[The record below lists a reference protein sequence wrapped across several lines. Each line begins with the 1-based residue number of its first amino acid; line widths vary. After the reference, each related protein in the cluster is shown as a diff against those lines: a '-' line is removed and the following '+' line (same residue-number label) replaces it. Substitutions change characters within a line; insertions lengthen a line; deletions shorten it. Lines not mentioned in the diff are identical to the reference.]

1 MTRLKRKGFGMK
13 NVKRVLFVLA
23 ALMIIAGPPV
33 LMVWAADVWNET
45 TPAGTEDPR
54 LGDDRIRELKRALRE
69 RLAEDH
75 HFEASEG
82 TPYGNAGSQIGRHKH
97 VTLIQQ
103 AADRSTAVDE
113 MAVYSKDVAGAPEV
127 FVRGQSN
134 ATPVQITTGG
144 GTAQLITGGTL
155 VGTTTNSGTISGGTI
170 SGGTLVGTTTN
181 SGTISGGTLN
191 PTTLQ
196 IGGVTQAKSGI
207 FVSNGSGNPNLSDT
221 ALNVDSFAETTWT
234 TVSTANWSAL
244 NSVQSGAN
252 WIRVR
257 VHLTGTNATSAAT
270 LYLNAR
276 KYGSG
281 QAASESNLIAALAAY
296 PDASN
301 TARAQSISEQTIPVD
316 SSKAFQLYWEGNF
329 ALTNDIQMILIGSG
343 YN

>member
-1 MTRLKRKGFGMK
+1 
-13 NVKRVLFVLA
+13 
-23 ALMIIAGPPV
+23 
-33 LMVWAADVWNET
+33 
-45 TPAGTEDPR
+45 
-54 LGDDRIRELKRALRE
+54 
-69 RLAEDH
+69 
-75 HFEASEG
+75 
-82 TPYGNAGSQIGRHKH
+82 
-97 VTLIQQ
+97 
-103 AADRSTAVDE
+103 
-113 MAVYSKDVAGAPEV
+113 
-127 FVRGQSN
+127 
-134 ATPVQITTGG
+134 
-144 GTAQLITGGTL
+144 
-155 VGTTTNSGTISGGTI
+155 
-170 SGGTLVGTTTN
+170 
-181 SGTISGGTLN
+181 
-191 PTTLQ
+191 
-196 IGGVTQAKSGI
+196 
-207 FVSNGSGNPNLSDT
+207 LSDT